1 MPPSPSAPAS
11 APPAAAAH
19 GLLHEVLH
27 VAVTKV
33 GGEDRPGQVQM
44 AEAVAAAMQAN
55 EHLMVQA
62 GTGTGKSL
70 GYLVPAVLHD
80 QRVVIATATLA
91 LQHQLVERDIP
102 ALLDAA
108 ADVLGERPTYAV
120 VKGRSNYA
128 CLHRIR
134 EGVPD
139 DQGTLVD
146 VPATGVGSEVVKLR
160 QWAEQQLRG
169 GGPGDRDS
177 APPHGDR
184 VWQQMSVSH
193 RECLGAQKCPYGA
206 ECFAERARDRASSA
220 RIIVTN
226 HSMLA
231 IDAIEGVPMIPE
243 YDVVVVDEAHE
254 LAARVTQAAT
264 EELSAPIVERA
275 AKRARSFV
283 DGSEADDLADAG
295 EAFREAVGAML
306 PGRIDGMPD
315 ALAGSLA
322 TVLSAARATFSAFP
336 KQSEGSEGDAA
347 RQQARG
353 MVEEVRKTADRLARH
368 SSDDVV
374 WVAERDRSRGGNVL
388 CVAPLQV
395 WTQLRARLLT
405 SKTVIF
411 TSATLKLGGDFES
424 LATAIGLKPTER
436 VDPATE
442 AGGGRRPPSGGRES
456 DEGGRACR
464 DHSTTG
470 PSEDDRPDDL
480 APAVLPWRAI
490 DVGSPFDYPR
500 QGILYVATSL
510 PPPSRDGLGAA
521 QLEEI
526 AALVTA
532 ADGRTLGLF
541 SSRRAAEAAAAA
553 LRESVPHLPVL
564 CQGDGQLP
572 HLQAEFISNPAVSL
586 FGTLSLWQGLDVP
599 GPTCNLV
606 IIDRIPFPRPD
617 DPLMS
622 ARARAADQAGGN
634 GFMSVSATHAALLLA
649 QGAGRLIRTKTD
661 RGVVAIL
668 DPRLAT
674 ARYGSFIRA
683 SLPPM
688 WATYDAGVAH
698 AALRRLAAPVGT
710 SSPGDPSAQPGRPD

>member
-1 MPPSPSAPAS
+1 MSPPPSVGSAS
-11 APPAAAAH
+11 APTAAAVADP
-19 GLLHEVLH
+19 LHDVLH
-27 VAVTKV
+27 AAVARV

-44 AEAVAAAMQAN
+44 AEAVAAAIETG

-70 GYLVPAVLHD
+70 GYLVPSVLHD

-108 ADVLGERPTYAV
+108 ADVLGERPSYAV
-120 VKGRSNYA
+120 VKGRSNYT

-139 DQGTLVD
+139 DQGTLID
-146 VPATGVGSEVVKLR
+146 VPAIGVGSEVVRLR
-160 QWAEQQLRG
+160 QWAEQQLRT

-177 APPHGDR
+177 APSHTDR
-184 VWQQMSVSH
+184 MWQQVSVSH

-206 ECFAERARDRASSA
+206 DCFAERARDRAWSA

-231 IDAIEGVPMIPE
+231 IDAIEGVPMIPD

-264 EELSAPIVERA
+264 EELSAPSVERA
-275 AKRARSFV
+275 AKRARNFV
-283 DGSEADDLADAG
+283 DGSEADDLAGAG
-295 EAFREAVGAML
+295 EALRDAIEATS
-306 PGRIDGMPD
+306 PGRVDVMPD
-315 ALAGSLA
+315 ALAGTLA
-322 TVLSAARATFSAFP
+322 AVLSAARATFSAFP
-336 KQSEGSEGDAA
+336 KQAEGSEADAA

-353 MVEEVRKTADRLARH
+353 MVDEVRKTADRLARN

-374 WVAERDRSRGGNVL
+374 WVAERDRFRGGNMV

-395 WTQLRARLLT
+395 WTQLRDRLLGT
-405 SKTVIF
+405 KTVIF
-411 TSATLKLGGDFES
+411 TSATLKLGGDFTS
-424 LATAIGLKPTER
+424 LATAIGLKPSER
-436 VDPATE
+436 IDQLTVTNDVDRAQD
-442 AGGGRRPPSGGRES
+442 ADRDVPS
-456 DEGGRACR
+456 
-464 DHSTTG
+464 
-470 PSEDDRPDDL
+470 DD
-480 APAVLPWRAI
+480 APAVMPWRAI

-500 QGILYVATSL
+500 QGILYVAKSL
-510 PPPSRDGLGAA
+510 PSPGRDGLGSA
-521 QLEEI
+521 QLGEI
-526 AALVTA
+526 SGLVEA

-541 SSRRAAEAAAAA
+541 SSRRAAEAAADAV
-553 LRESVPHLPVL
+553 RESLPHLPVL
-564 CQGDGQLP
+564 CQGEGQLS
-572 HLQAEFISNPAVSL
+572 HLQAEFVANPAVSL

-599 GPTCNLV
+599 GSTCNLV

-622 ARARAADQAGGN
+622 ARARAADRAGGN

-649 QGAGRLIRTKTD
+649 QGAGRLIRTKAD

-668 DPRLAT
+668 DSRLAT

-688 WATYDAGVAH
+688 WATYDATVVR
-698 AALRRLAAPVGT
+698 AALSRLAASPGAA
-710 SSPGDPSAQPGRPD
+710 SSPGGPSAQPGHPD